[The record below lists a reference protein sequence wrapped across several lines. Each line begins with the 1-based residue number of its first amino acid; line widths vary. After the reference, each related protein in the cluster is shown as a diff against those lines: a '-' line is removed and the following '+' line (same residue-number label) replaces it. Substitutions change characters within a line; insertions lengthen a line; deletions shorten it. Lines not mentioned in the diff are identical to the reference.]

1 MEKFGVTDL
10 TAALRKFPGFPCV
23 LVTTAHN
30 IITIGMVHIFSFSP
44 PLVGIG
50 VAPRRYS
57 FNLLK
62 QNQEYVINI
71 PPKNLLSQVS
81 FCGEK
86 SGRDYDKFEKTGL
99 TKQTSLKIKTPSIQE
114 CTFNIECKVIKEV
127 ETGDHVWFI
136 GEVVAA
142 QIDNKYNPEDAILY
156 WGGFYRVPGVVIGKR
171 G

>member
-1 MEKFGVTDL
+1 MPKSETSEL
-10 TAALRKFPGFPCV
+10 TAVLRKFSAFPCV
-23 LVTTAHN
+23 LVTTQNN

-57 FNLLK
+57 FNLLTQSK
-62 QNQEYVINI
+62 EFVINL
-71 PPKNLLSQVS
+71 PTKNLLAQVS
-81 FCGEK
+81 FCGEN
-86 SGRDYDKFEKTGL
+86 SGRDNDKYEKTGL
-99 TKQTSLKIKTPSIQE
+99 HKEPSLKIKTPSIQE
-114 CTFNIECKVIKEV
+114 CPINIECQVKKEV

-142 QIDNKYNPEDAILY
+142 RVDNNYNPEDTILY
-156 WGGFYRVPGVVIGKR
+156 WGGSYRVPGSIIGKR